1 MSLLNAIPFDGISIG
16 SGAWRAFQQGF
27 LAPMRTAVSDDG
39 LIYSPVDNGFKVTPG
54 AGLSVDISAG
64 SAWANG
70 LALWKDSSSNLV
82 IAAAHATYTRYD
94 YVVLRADF
102 ITKEARLVVRQ
113 GTPSAAPT
121 EPALDKSAAP
131 YYDVPLALVTVAN
144 GVSSIAASAISD
156 RREFVNSAPGVMRMV
171 KNVSGQTMYP
181 GHIVAWNDWS
191 PVEVIFTTTVADQNT
206 AGVIASIIP
215 NNGYGLMTVQGI
227 GLIKLAAN
235 CGAGDAVGTSA
246 TAGAADVRHG
256 PNYIARLLESG
267 AAGAVVRCWVDTS
280 RLQAPAITFKK
291 TAHETTTLTSFNY
304 VNDMSATFT
313 MRKPGMVMLSFRGVV
328 AATGTSPVC
337 ELALAIDGDQEVC
350 FRCGAATS
358 STTDERNYASFSH
371 IFANIN
377 AGSHTAGLKWRVTGG
392 SMQGDLR
399 GDILPA
405 VCQIEVL

>member
-16 SGAWRAFQQGF
+16 SAAWREFQQGF
-27 LAPMRTAVSDDG
+27 LAPLRTAVSDDG

-64 SAWANG
+64 SGWANG

-267 AAGAVVRCWVDTS
+267 AAGSVVRCWVDTS
-280 RLQAPAITFKK
+280 RLQAPVITL
-291 TAHETTTLTSFNY
+291 TNSAQEQTTLDNYNY
-304 VNDMSATFT
+304 VNGLSTTFT
-313 MRKPGMVMLSFRGVV
+313 MRRPGRVMMTFRGRLSQNTHLGLSDYALKLDAEVMHV
-328 AATGTSPVC
+328 YRFLWQEQNATHTFVH
-337 ELALAIDGDQEVC
+337 V
-350 FRCGAATS
+350 FGAV
-358 STTDERNYASFSH
+358 
-371 IFANIN
+371 N
-377 AGSHTAGLKWRVTGG
+377 AGTHTGG
-392 SMQGDLR
+392 IQWKKTNNPDPTVAYMHGNVLTSTL
-399 GDILPA
+399 
-405 VCQIEVL
+405 QIISL